1 MAGVNLELECWIGTL
16 IGWSELELAD
26 CLPRKL
32 KWLEQLD
39 ASRLGTR
46 IALSKFGV
54 GLVPGWK
61 AKLAVRVGKGFFC
74 FLTLS
79 DPPKNVLFYSKEV
92 FCLPYSPLSI
102 EPQP

>member
-1 MAGVNLELECWIGTL
+1 MELECWIGTL

-54 GLVPGWK
+54 GLVAGWK
-61 AKLAVRVGKGFFC
+61 AKLAVRAGKGFFVFLHFRTLQKC
-74 FLTLS
+74 FVLLQRGFLFTLL
-79 DPPKNVLFYSKEV
+79 PPKH
-92 FCLPYSPLSI
+92 
-102 EPQP
+102 

>member
-46 IALSKFGV
+46 IALSKFEV
-54 GLVPGWK
+54 GLVAGWK
-61 AKLAVRVGKGFFC
+61 AKLAVRAGKGFLF
-74 FLTLS
+74 FLHFRTLQKCVVLLQR
-79 DPPKNVLFYSKEV
+79 DFLFTLLPPKH
-92 FCLPYSPLSI
+92 
-102 EPQP
+102 

>member
-46 IALSKFGV
+46 IALSKFEV
-54 GLVPGWK
+54 GLVAGWK
-61 AKLAVRVGKGFFC
+61 AKLAVRAGKGFFVFLHFRTLQKMFC
-74 FLTLS
+74 FTPKRFFVYPT
-79 DPPKNVLFYSKEV
+79 PP
-92 FCLPYSPLSI
+92 
-102 EPQP
+102 